1 MLEKLTSLV
10 REYTNNTT
18 IVLSKDMS
26 IIKDL
31 DVNSLDLVNLVVL
44 IEDEFDIEIEDEEIK
59 NLKTISD
66 VMICIE
72 AKL

>member
-1 MLEKLTSLV
+1 MLEKLTLLV
-10 REYTNNTT
+10 REYTNNNAL
-18 IVLSKDMS
+18 VLSKDMS

-44 IEDEFDIEIEDEEIK
+44 IEDEFDVEIEDEEIK